1 MNRATLRTLAAASA
15 AAIVLTGAA
24 LERRDAVI
32 TDITAI
38 TSASHDL
45 SGALATTGRTHN
57 ELVAVLADREAT
69 AAVGAQLVEARTP
82 FIAAIG
88 SFSTALAGA
97 KGKVDASSHLT
108 RVTAA
113 QALVLAERDRPDAV
127 AAATTAVTAA
137 TGEVN
142 TAVKAYDDEQRR
154 IAEAAAAAAAA
165 SRSRGA
171 SGGWSG
177 GASVASTGGGGGGGN
192 SGGNAVDRARAA
204 LNQVGGGH
212 VPVRAYDGNC
222 QGRYADACSLSSGYI
237 AVAPAIGS
245 YSQGRLLWAMA
256 HELAHQYQFGAWG
269 ALQRS
274 GTFSALFGGN
284 FEKLANCMAAARG
297 YGSGNVSCSGEQLN
311 FAGGVW
317 NNNIAG

>member
-1 MNRATLRTLAAASA
+1 MIRTLAAASA

-32 TDITAI
+32 TEISAVTA
-38 TSASHDL
+38 ASNEL
-45 SGALATTGRTHN
+45 SGSLATTARTHN
-57 ELVAVLADREAT
+57 ELIAVLADQEAT
-69 AAVGAQLVEARTP
+69 ASLRTRLVEARTP

-88 SFSTALAGA
+88 TFSTALASA
-97 KGKVDASSHLT
+97 KGKVDASAHLA
-108 RVTAA
+108 RVTTA
-113 QALVLAERDRPDAV
+113 QATVLAERERPDVV
-127 AAATTAVTAA
+127 AAATTTVTSA

-142 TAVKAYDDEQRR
+142 TAVKAYEEEQRR

-165 SRSRGA
+165 RARA
-171 SGGWSG
+171 SSGRWSG
-177 GASVASTGGGGGGGN
+177 GASLASTGGGSSSNG
-192 SGGNAVDRARAA
+192 GGNAVDRARAA

-237 AVAPAIGS
+237 AVAPGIAS

-274 GTFSALFGGN
+274 GSFASLFGGN
-284 FEKLANCMAAARG
+284 FEKLANCMAAVRG

-311 FAGGVW
+311 FAAGVW
-317 NNNIAG
+317 NRNVAG